1 MLTEVKNQIK
11 VSLLSIKYGL
21 QREMLNKVTFFSNII
36 FMILNNAA
44 FLVQWL
50 IIFSLKDNIGGY
62 GIKQVILLWG
72 LASGTFGVAH
82 FFFKEA
88 FNLSED
94 INTGK
99 LDNYLIQ
106 PKNVLLSLITSSVE
120 VSAIGDLLYAYIMLF
135 LYGITLKNFILFT
148 FFCIVGGIIMVCLT
162 VITASLSFW
171 FGKVELLSHTLNTF
185 ITSFSTYP
193 EGIFKGF
200 IKVIF
205 YTLIPIGFIS
215 YLPVNILTTFH
226 YTKILIVLGVTLLSI
241 VLTFIVFYKGL
252 KKYSS
257 SNLMNVRI

>member
-241 VLTFIVFYKGL
+241 ILTFIVFYKGL

>member
-1 MLTEVKNQIK
+1 MLTAVKNQIK

-44 FLVQWL
+44 FLVQW
-50 IIFSLKDNIGGY
+50 IILFSLKDNIGGY
-62 GIKQVILLWG
+62 SIKQVVLLWG
-72 LASGTFGVAH
+72 LASGTFGFAH
-82 FFFKEA
+82 FFFKES

-106 PKNVLLSLITSSVE
+106 PKNVLLSLITSNVE

-135 LYGITLKNFILFT
+135 IYGINIKNFILFT

-162 VITASLSFW
+162 TITASLSFW

-193 EGIFKGF
+193 EGIFKGI
-200 IKVIF
+200 IKIIF

-215 YLPVNILTTFH
+215 YLPVTILTTMD
-226 YTKILIVLGVTLLSI
+226 YSKILIVLCITIISI
-241 VLTFIVFYKGL
+241 ILTFIVFYKGL

>member
-50 IIFSLKDNIGGY
+50 ILFSLKDNIGGY

-135 LYGITLKNFILFT
+135 LYGITLKNYILFT